1 MPSKEN
7 YYCISCQE
15 IGVKQIATVDLILCD
30 DCFYQQQVGMTNS
43 KPKLNQK
50 LKKEPESKSKQ
61 TQKKEPDPKQKQKK
75 EPETKQKP

>member
-30 DCFYQQQVGMTNS
+30 DCYYQQQVGITNC
-43 KPKLNQK
+43 KPKLNEK
-50 LKKEPESKSKQ
+50 LKKEP
-61 TQKKEPDPKQKQKK
+61 
-75 EPETKQKP
+75 